1 MRELSISMSNCG
13 LRVLHRRD
21 QSILY
26 SCSNLFI
33 NQPRLI
39 NPIWL
44 SNTSDQRRVTA
55 KNLNIVFH
63 CVILHQHNYYA
74 SSSSQKG
81 SGVRKNKP
89 PHQRR
94 MSDSH
99 GGKKALDWFS
109 LLVQS
114 QGSNIRNQL
123 LPCFAWRKFT
133 VETQPFLVE
142 KFEIDRSCASSCN
155 VQGLS
160 KVLTGVTYSIMKQL
174 TSGKKTIELCTCFY
188 FTFFRN

>member
-1 MRELSISMSNCG
+1 MGWPPIKGSIAVVLWWPKLPCHNKSNLHISFLFLCDRSMFFQDRSRALLMREFSISMSDCG

-44 SNTSDQRRVTA
+44 SNTSDQPRVTA

-123 LPCFAWRKFT
+123 LPFFAWRKFT
-133 VETQPFLVE
+133 VETQPF
-142 KFEIDRSCASSCN
+142 FSW
-155 VQGLS
+155 
-160 KVLTGVTYSIMKQL
+160 
-174 TSGKKTIELCTCFY
+174 
-188 FTFFRN
+188 